1 MRDMREHK
9 VQMRFVLH
17 KEDKGKQESM
27 MGGVSRLS
35 EKNANKRKR

>member
-17 KEDKGKQESM
+17 KDDKGRQKSM
-27 MGGVSRLS
+27 REVSRLS
-35 EKNANKRKR
+35 EKNANKRER